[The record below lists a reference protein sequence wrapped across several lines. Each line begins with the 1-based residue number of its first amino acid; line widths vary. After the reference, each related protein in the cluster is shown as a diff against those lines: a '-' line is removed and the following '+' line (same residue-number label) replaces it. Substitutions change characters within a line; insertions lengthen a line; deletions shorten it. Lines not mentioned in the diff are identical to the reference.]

1 MNGTYDTKTSVRA
14 KVALLGL
21 FVAALLSARLIVA
34 LRSVVVLSEPT
45 ELAHAGLS
53 VAMPHGNGWDS
64 AKRWVY
70 KQDAFTLI
78 AAFPAGSSRPT
89 ASARCTYVFPAEIPG
104 RNTADIGIQKHF
116 ERRRRQIEGEIVET
130 GQIETDAAI
139 VEWVHIERPEAWF
152 NVIFGTGKLPYNRR
166 IDIEVREGTGDADL
180 VKRTFKAIAATLSVT
195 NSPLLEAGGKIIAEM
210 KDKGLGAF
218 LDNQNQQ
225 GLFLISDLKGRV
237 IGFATDIVVDTGRAS
252 ELNIEA
258 MGLYYTRGL
267 FVHEQMSSFR
277 SNNRFESF
285 TWKIESVAPPGA
297 LGAAQRSGT
306 GIVLEDTGILT
317 ITKSGLS
324 LGDSSSGDEPP
335 EERFYRAGAT
345 AIPEILLEQ
354 LLAQMIESG
363 TKEMLVDMIRSDGL
377 IVPTHISQIESEDT
391 AVAKNDA
398 YLIKLMPLN
407 RRGFFQLAYLDERKH
422 LSSSLVRRQND
433 LIFERAEPADVARL
447 FPERSEFILHSDKL
461 EKLLDERI

>member
-1 MNGTYDTKTSVRA
+1 
-14 KVALLGL
+14 
-21 FVAALLSARLIVA
+21 
-34 LRSVVVLSEPT
+34 
-45 ELAHAGLS
+45 
-53 VAMPHGNGWDS
+53 
-64 AKRWVY
+64 
-70 KQDAFTLI
+70 
-78 AAFPAGSSRPT
+78 
-89 ASARCTYVFPAEIPG
+89 
-104 RNTADIGIQKHF
+104 
-116 ERRRRQIEGEIVET
+116 
-130 GQIETDAAI
+130 
-139 VEWVHIERPEAWF
+139 
-152 NVIFGTGKLPYNRR
+152 
-166 IDIEVREGTGDADL
+166 
-180 VKRTFKAIAATLSVT
+180 
-195 NSPLLEAGGKIIAEM
+195 
-210 KDKGLGAF
+210 
-218 LDNQNQQ
+218 
-225 GLFLISDLKGRV
+225 
-237 IGFATDIVVDTGRAS
+237 
-252 ELNIEA
+252 
-258 MGLYYTRGL
+258 
-267 FVHEQMSSFR
+267 MSSFR

-391 AVAKNDA
+391 AVAKNEA
-398 YLIKLMPLN
+398 YMIKLMPLN